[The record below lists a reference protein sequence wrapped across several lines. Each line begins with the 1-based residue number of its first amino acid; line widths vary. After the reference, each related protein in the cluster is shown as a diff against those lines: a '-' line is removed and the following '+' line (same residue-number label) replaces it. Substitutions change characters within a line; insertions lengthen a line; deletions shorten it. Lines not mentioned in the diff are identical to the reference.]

1 MLLNKYLDF
10 NYFESEYY
18 KITLY
23 NNIYSDKFYIYY
35 DDVNIIIQRI
45 DKNTGWGQEL
55 KLIIRNKI
63 LNNELSF
70 TVGNSIN
77 NIKKIEI
84 NSLLNKYFFN
94 KTVINYSDY
103 ELNHF
108 ENNNF
113 KLFYISEL
121 YNDIFKIDYNEENSL
136 ITIKRL
142 DKNDGWGQE
151 LKLKYI
157 NKKTNKIKLINIGK
171 SDKNILFKIIDFD
184 KIEYKELYNYYE
196 SDLYIITIIDNL
208 YSDIFLIN
216 FYEDNNTV
224 QIKRIDKNTG
234 WGELLKI
241 NIYNKNQNK
250 NYIIYIGDSLI
261 NEIYK
266 KVDLNNKKYYVALTT
281 IPSRIKLLSFSENI
295 KSFIDKQTYPIEQLF
310 ITIAKKYKRFSENI
324 SDKIINSLKNIPKV
338 TLIILEN
345 DLGPASKYMGPLEKY
360 YNILENN
367 LLIIIDDD
375 RIYNEN
381 LVKNFAIASNSY
393 PSINFMSGKWIDYF
407 SKNYKYMDH
416 NKLEIEIF
424 KEKNDNLFP
433 FGSSLGGFFG
443 FAINVIN
450 LEKFIEYNKIILNRI
465 EKSFFHDEGIIL
477 GYLKY
482 KEENILYLKHYGCNY
497 IENEL
502 VDALCDSGLCDRRKV
517 EQEIL
522 NITNLETL
530 L

>member
-1 MLLNKYLDF
+1 MLINKYLDF

-18 KITLY
+18 KIILN

-35 DDVNIIIQRI
+35 DNINIIIQRI

-63 LNNELSF
+63 LNNEILF
-70 TVGNSIN
+70 TIGNSIN
-77 NIKKIEI
+77 NIKTIEI

-94 KTVINYSDY
+94 KSIVNYSDY
-103 ELNHF
+103 ELNYY
-108 ENNNF
+108 ENNKF

-121 YNDIFKIDYNEENSL
+121 YNDNFKVEYNENNNL
-136 ITIKRL
+136 TTIKRL
-142 DKNDGWGQE
+142 DSNEGWGQQ
-151 LKLKYI
+151 LKLKYVDKS
-157 NKKTNKIKLINIGK
+157 NDKVKIINIGNSK
-171 SDKNILFKIIDFD
+171 TNILIIEIDFN
-184 KIEYKELYNYYE
+184 KINYKQLYNYYE
-196 SDLYIITIIDNL
+196 SDLYLITIIENK
-208 YSDIFLIN
+208 YSDIFIIN
-216 FYEDNNTV
+216 FYEDNNTI
-224 QIKRIDKNTG
+224 QIKRIDQNIG
-234 WGELLKI
+234 WGEILKI
-241 NIYNKNQNK
+241 NIYDKIKNKDN
-250 NYIIYIGDSLI
+250 IIYIGESSA

-266 KVDLNNKKYYVALTT
+266 KIDLFNKKYYVALTT
-281 IPSRIKLLSFSENI
+281 IPSRIILQSFIENI
-295 KSFIDKQTYPIEQLF
+295 KKFINNQTYPIEQLF
-310 ITIAKKYKRFSENI
+310 ITISKKYRRFKEDI
-324 SDKIINSLKNIPKV
+324 PEKIINLLKNIPKV

-360 YNILENN
+360 YDILKNN

-381 LVKNFAIASNSY
+381 LVKHFAIASNSY

-407 SKNYKYMDH
+407 NKNYKYMDH

-443 FAINVIN
+443 FAVNVIN
-450 LEKFIEYNKIILNRI
+450 LEKFIEYNKTILNRI

-482 KEENILYLKHYGCNY
+482 KEENILYLKHFGCNY

-502 VDALCDSGLCDRRKV
+502 VDALCNSGLCDRRKV

-522 NITNLETL
+522 NMTNLENL